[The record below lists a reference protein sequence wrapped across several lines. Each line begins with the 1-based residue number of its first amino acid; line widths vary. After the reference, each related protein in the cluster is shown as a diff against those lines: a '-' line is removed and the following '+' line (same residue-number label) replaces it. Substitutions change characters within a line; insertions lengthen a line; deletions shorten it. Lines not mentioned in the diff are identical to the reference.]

1 MRSARRGRSNGTATP
16 EFIRADGVDSAAPVR
31 QGDDNY
37 GEGSSREHAALSP
50 RLLAL
55 SFADPADY
63 ERISEDDRISLIGL
77 ADLAPATPVDARV
90 AHADGIIEVIRLNH
104 AYSAS

>member
-1 MRSARRGRSNGTATP
+1 MIARSFARIHDSNLKKPG
-16 EFIRADGVDSAAPVR
+16 
-31 QGDDNY
+31 
-37 GEGSSREHAALSP
+37 
-50 RLLAL
+50 LLAL